1 MPNKERSIRFPYNK
15 EKAIQSVLR
24 LLHRN
29 GGSMDKLKLIK
40 LIFFADREHV
50 VRFGRPI
57 VGGDYYAMKLGPV
70 SSDLRDDVDKSASTE
85 EYPFEIRGDYNLI
98 AKEACDEDWL
108 SESDL
113 EILDEVYSKFGHID
127 SVKLGLFSHNFKA
140 WKNNEPPEEGRKFI
154 PYEDFFEDNEDKTMM
169 EVIMD
174 DQDARD
180 C

>member
-1 MPNKERSIRFPYNK
+1 MAQQSREIKFQYDAD
-15 EKAIQSVLR
+15 KARQAVLW

-50 VRFGRPI
+50 VRYGRPI
-57 VGGDYYAMKLGPV
+57 VGGNYYAMNLGPV
-70 SSDLRDDVDKSASTE
+70 SSQLKDEVDSSSSGG
-85 EYPFEIRGDYNLI
+85 EYPFEIQGSYNLV
-98 AKEACDEDWL
+98 ARKSADEDWL

-113 EILDEVYSKFGHID
+113 QILDEVYDKYRHID
-127 SVKLGLFSHNFKA
+127 SVKLGLLSHNFKA
-140 WKNNEPPEEGRKFI
+140 WGNNKPPEKGRKPI
-154 PYEDFFEDNEDKTMM
+154 PYEDFFEDNEDKTML

-174 DQDARD
+174 DQEARD